1 MRKVEA
7 PDLEVEFLPSNYTA
21 EDGVSDMRVRATSK
35 KRLENFVEG
44 IVFGRIPGDDSGTI
58 NDEFLVRGAKDE
70 KTDVVTA
77 VNHGEFWCSYARG
90 I

>member
-1 MRKVEA
+1 MRAYLLV
-7 PDLEVEFLPSNYTA
+7 DLLGYIA
-21 EDGVSDMRVRATSK
+21 GRK

-77 VNHGEFWCSYARG
+77 VNHGEFCCSYGEG